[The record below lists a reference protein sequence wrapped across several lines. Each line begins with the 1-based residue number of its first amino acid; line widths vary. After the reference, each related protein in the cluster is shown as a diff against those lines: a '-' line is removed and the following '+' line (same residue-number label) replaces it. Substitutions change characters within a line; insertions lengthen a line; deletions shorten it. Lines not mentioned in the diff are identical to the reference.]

1 MLNIDVMNLINL
13 QKTFLA
19 KTYNPLNIVIN
30 RGKGIYL
37 YDTNKNKY
45 LDFLSGYSAINQG
58 HSHPKIIKSAKR
70 QLDRITITSRF
81 VYNDQLS
88 KWSKYTCNF
97 FNYEKVLP
105 INTGVEGVETA
116 MKLARK
122 FGYVYKGIET
132 DKAKIITFKNNYH
145 GRTICALS
153 CSSNPLYRKNFGP
166 YSNGFI
172 NLEYN
177 NIESVK
183 SAIESDP
190 NICAV
195 LVEPIQGEGG
205 INVPDDGYLYK
216 LKKVCESHNVL
227 LIADEIQTGIGRT
240 GKLLCVDYDNV
251 KPDVLILGKS
261 LGGGI
266 IPISC
271 VLSNEKLMDLFDI
284 GSHGSTFGGNPL
296 ACAISMKSLEV
307 IKGEGMIENAYNMG
321 NYFRQN
327 IDSHYLIKDVRGRG
341 LLNGIEFD
349 KDLNTNDICSAL
361 MKNGMLSKD
370 AGNNTV
376 RFCPPLIINKTQMDT
391 GIEIINKVIK
401 EL

>member
-19 KTYNPLNIVIN
+19 KTINPLNIVIN
-30 RGKGIYL
+30 KGRGIYL

-58 HSHPKIIKSAKR
+58 HSHPKIIKTAKK
-70 QLDRITITSRF
+70 QLGQLTISSRF
-81 VYNDQLS
+81 FYNDKLS
-88 KWSKYTCNF
+88 NWAKYTCNF
-97 FNYEKVLP
+97 FSYEKVLP
-105 INTGVEGVETA
+105 MNSGAEGVETA
-116 MKLARK
+116 IKLARK
-122 FGYVYKGIET
+122 FGYVYKGIEP
-132 DKAKIITFKNNYH
+132 DKAKIITFNNNFH
-145 GRTICALS
+145 GRTIGVLS
-153 CSSNPLYRKNFGP
+153 GSSNTLYRKNFGP

-172 NLEYN
+172 NVEFN
-177 NIESVK
+177 NIDSVT
-183 SAIESDP
+183 SSIENDP

-205 INVPDDGYLYK
+205 INVPDNGYLYR
-216 LKKVCESHNVL
+216 LKQVCEENNVL
-227 LIADEIQTGIGRT
+227 FIADEIQTGIGRT

-307 IKGEGMIENAYNMG
+307 IESEGMIENAYNMG

-327 IDSHYLIKDVRGRG
+327 IDSHPLIKDVRGRG
-341 LLNGIEFD
+341 LLNGIQFVKAVD
-349 KDLNTNDICSAL
+349 TNEVCNKL
-361 MKNGMLSKD
+361 MQNGMLSKD
-370 AGNNTV
+370 AGGNTV
-376 RFCPPLIINKTQMDT
+376 RFCPPLIINKTQMDK

-401 EL
+401 EI